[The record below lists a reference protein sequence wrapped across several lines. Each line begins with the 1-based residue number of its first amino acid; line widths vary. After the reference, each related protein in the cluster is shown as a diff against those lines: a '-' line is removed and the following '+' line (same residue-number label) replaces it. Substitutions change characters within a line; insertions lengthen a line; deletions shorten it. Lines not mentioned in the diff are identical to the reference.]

1 MQITLKTPSSGA
13 TPAAPSSEPRSC
25 ITSSRSRPPAFRAT
39 IGGWPRLSK
48 HRVRR
53 PPGCSWETLSLSR
66 FPPQPNLPPPLAL
79 TNHLPGAQENLKIL
93 KQYSKLLSQACA
105 VGQPLVSSPDPL
117 LPAHAQPLS
126 ATPASYPRNLQ
137 WFESLSKPCVG
148 LDSAGAERITQL
160 LRLHAA
166 CDKSVP
172 ALPRAQ
178 AYELAKSL
186 PHFDRDLT
194 AYYLALPANAREY
207 DLHVAHSILRLHSP
221 ADLDTLHHQLAT
233 WRNQGLLHV
242 LSVAAQHMPELSD
255 WFPVD
260 TPYQDKD
267 EEACSLH
274 ECLRALSKAPRDYAR
289 IISDFIAKQDPDTPT
304 AQAIAATLDRLAIL
318 MSVKSNA
325 HREPNHDLRAALLAF
340 PHLESLEPQDVWAR
354 IKPALVRSLPPS
366 LLRVDPSSSC
376 VRKRVRKQPTS
387 NAGTWYAPHS
397 RTVT

>member
-1 MQITLKTPSSGA
+1 MMHLPRNPEPMRAQLRSKLTAFFHDQPVAATSGYPSWSPSKECGRLGGQTQQLLVGDPVTLMVSFPLSPAHSGA
-13 TPAAPSSEPRSC
+13 NLTTP
-25 ITSSRSRPPAFRAT
+25 THT
-39 IGGWPRLSK
+39 
-48 HRVRR
+48 
-53 PPGCSWETLSLSR
+53 
-66 FPPQPNLPPPLAL
+66 Q
-79 TNHLPGAQENLKIL
+79 QENLKIL
-93 KQYSKLLSQACA
+93 KQYTKLVSQACH
-105 VGQPLVSSPDPL
+105 GQDTLS
-117 LPAHAQPLS
+117 AHAQPLS
-126 ATPASYPRNLQ
+126 PTPSTYPRTLQ
-137 WFESLSKPCVG
+137 WFEHLARPYQG
-148 LDSAGAERITQL
+148 LDEFGVSRITEL

-221 ADLDTLHHQLAT
+221 ADLDTLHHQLAA

-260 TPYQDKD
+260 TPSQDKD

-289 IISDFIAKQDPDTPT
+289 IISDFIATQDPDTPT

-325 HREPNHDLRAALLAF
+325 HREPNHDLMAALLAF
-340 PHLESLEPQDVWAR
+340 PHLESLEPQDAWAR

-366 LLRVDPSSSC
+366 LLRVDPAC
-376 VRKRVRKQPTS
+376 ARKRVKHIK
-387 NAGTWYAPHS
+387 GTWYANSTHRHS
-397 RTVT
+397 LSM